1 MARHGRAAG
10 TVEYPDT
17 AYELPVVFGWDGAE
31 VKTLSDLG
39 PVLARA
45 KAKLGGTGL
54 EGALAAGDALMV
66 SAEVIEALKYAE
78 NPRPYE
84 GTDYCGFIPDR
95 VLRSLGLALVDDT
108 IPGVAVLLG
117 QAADADAL
125 VKLVRDLQA
134 KGLLII
140 AAGGVIEQLK
150 GKGVRMGLDLMLYPV
165 GHGTQVVHALN
176 FAVRAA
182 LSFGAV
188 QRGDRD
194 RLQAFLTKRLKA
206 FVLHFGP
213 IDDITAG
220 AAFAALLHGIPIVT
234 DQNVE
239 GVPDK
244 LVSQPEPVPHAAD
257 RLRAQGH
264 QGQGVQGGHPGGL
277 RPRLRG
283 RDGASPG
290 HLHRGGRRG
299 QDHGL

>member
-1 MARHGRAAG
+1 MSWPTRALRRRWPSRAGREA
-10 TVEYPDT
+10 VEYPET
-17 AYELPVVFGWDGAE
+17 AYELPIIFGWDGAE
-31 VKTLSDLG
+31 VGHLSDLG
-39 PVLARA
+39 PVLVRA
-45 KAKLGGTGL
+45 EAKLGGTGL

-117 QAADADAL
+117 QAADGDAL

-140 AAGGVIEQLK
+140 AAGAVIEQLK

-213 IDDITAG
+213 IDDDHRRGGVRRSAPRHPHRHRPGRGGCAG
-220 AAFAALLHGIPIVT
+220 QARLPT
-234 DQNVE
+234 RT
-239 GVPDK
+239 VPN
-244 LVSQPEPVPHAAD
+244 AAD

-264 QGQGVQGGHPGGL
+264 QGEGVQGGHSGGL
-277 RPRLRG
+277 RSRLRG
-283 RDGASPG
+283 
-290 HLHRGGRRG
+290 
-299 QDHGL
+299 